1 MTSTL
6 ELVTDSSQDVN
17 QENCNEADA
26 GTGIFNRAKWK
37 RRLIYVVEVI
47 TIEPLLCC
55 YLMASVLCGPAL
67 TNLELEKACKANEG
81 YNDTVCDAI
90 IGGTFKEENFTNEND
105 LVQQHIIKMHS
116 WQSPLQSV
124 MPIILVLFLGSYSDR
139 HKIRKPFLLLPIFGE
154 FFAVAGCILCVIFMR
169 ELPLEFQGFAQT
181 IVPSFLGGPTM
192 IIMASFAYIADVS
205 TLEMRT
211 LRVGVVQIV
220 LNVWTPIVQS
230 FSGIL
235 FSIIG
240 YIGILI
246 IAAIIYI
253 IGFAYGFF
261 WIKEPKQP
269 VDVEDKKSLIKD
281 IFDPRHAI
289 ETFKVLIKKTEGN
302 ERVGI
307 LLIMI
312 ILFIYAG
319 VISGE
324 GSVFF
329 LFTQTLYQWTVV
341 EFSYLLTFNTI
352 VHLVGTVVALPIF
365 TTMLKLNDLM
375 ITVISFLDKI
385 VANFVF
391 AIVTTTTGLYAG
403 IVVSIIIGV
412 ATISIRS
419 QATKIVSEDDLG
431 KAQSLFAIV
440 EAISPMI
447 FVPLYNE
454 GLYSYTL
461 NDYPQAFFFL
471 GIGLYAV
478 GILILLWLYYRERKK
493 VGIVHSNGEVNGV
506 GDAEKWKDGMIV
518 ETTHM

>member
-1 MTSTL
+1 ML
-6 ELVTDSSQDVN
+6 AN
-17 QENCNEADA
+17 
-26 GTGIFNRAKWK
+26 
-37 RRLIYVVEVI
+37 
-47 TIEPLLCC
+47 
-55 YLMASVLCGPAL
+55 PAL

-81 YNDTVCDAI
+81 YNDTVCDSI
-90 IGGTFKEENFTNEND
+90 LSGTFKENNLTEENR
-105 LVQQHIIKMHS
+105 LVQQHIVQMHS

-181 IVPSFLGGPTM
+181 VVPSFLGGPTM
-192 IIMASFAYIADVS
+192 IIMAAFAYIADVS

-235 FSIIG
+235 FSAIG

-246 IAAIIYI
+246 IGAIFYV
-253 IGFAYGFF
+253 IGFAYGLF

-269 VDVEDKKSLIKD
+269 VGLEDKKSLIKD
-281 IFDPRHAI
+281 IFDPHHAI

-307 LLIMI
+307 LLIMV

-319 VISGE
+319 VINGE

-329 LFTQTLYQWTVV
+329 LFTQTVYEWTVV

-352 VHLVGTVVALPIF
+352 IHLVGTVVALPIF
-365 TTMLKLNDLM
+365 TTVLKLNDLV

-385 VANFVF
+385 IANFVF
-391 AIVTTTTGLYAG
+391 ATVLSTTGLYAG
-403 IVVSIIIGV
+403 IAVSIIIGV

-447 FVPLYNE
+447 CVPLYNE
-454 GLYSYTL
+454 GLYSYTID
-461 NDYPQAFFFL
+461 DYPQAFFFL

-478 GILILLWLYYRERKK
+478 GIVILLWLYLRERKRR
-493 VGIVHSNGEVNGV
+493 VPAQSNGV
-506 GDAEKWKDGMIV
+506 GDSEKSKDIV
-518 ETTHM
+518 IIETTHM